1 MAPVARLS
9 GKPPRGACEP
19 GLDGRRRFLPRGRML
34 GGSSSMNAMIYI
46 RGNRRDY
53 DAWAA
58 ACAEQGSWDDV
69 FPTSCAPRT
78 SGARSHRGTAPAGR

>member
-1 MAPVARLS
+1 LTEP
-9 GKPPRGACEP
+9 EP
-19 GLDGRRRFLPRGRML
+19 GLGNRRRYLPRGRML

-58 ACAEQGSWDDV
+58 AGAEGWGWEDVLPYFLRAEDHHAGPSQWGGDDAV
-69 FPTSCAPRT
+69 RP
-78 SGARSHRGTAPAGR
+78 GAAVPLGDPA